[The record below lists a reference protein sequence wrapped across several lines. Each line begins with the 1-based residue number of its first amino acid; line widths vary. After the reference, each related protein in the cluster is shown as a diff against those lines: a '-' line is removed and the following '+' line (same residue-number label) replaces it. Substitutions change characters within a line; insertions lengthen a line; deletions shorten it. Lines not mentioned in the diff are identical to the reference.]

1 MEFTLFISSF
11 VIGCV
16 TGVLASLYY
25 SRRLA
30 VSLVKS
36 KKKELISHG
45 YALAMLDLNVKANVK
60 NGDTYETIN
69 PNSNVIK
76 FKSSRGSDKYTQPR
90 S

>member
-11 VIGCV
+11 VVGCI
-16 TGVLASLYY
+16 TGVLASVVY

-30 VSLVKS
+30 VSLVQS

-60 NGDTYETIN
+60 ANVKNGDTYETIN
-69 PNSNVIK
+69 PNSNIIK
-76 FKSSRGSDKYTQPR
+76 FESRHSAKR
-90 S
+90 H